1 MNGVGRKLITLK
13 EMCEYLSI
21 GETEAR
27 SILRQEHCIFRVRL
41 GNRLYANKTLL
52 DDWIDSI
59 SGKDDYVGQ
68 GSQRT

>member
-1 MNGVGRKLITLK
+1 MAEELGRKLITLK
-13 EMCEYLSI
+13 EMSVYLAI

-27 SILRQEHCIFRVRL
+27 TLLKNEHCSYRVRI

-59 SGKDDYVGQ
+59 SGR
-68 GSQRT
+68 S

>member
-1 MNGVGRKLITLK
+1 MELGRKLITLK
-13 EMCEYLSI
+13 EMCDYLAI

-27 SILRQEHCIFRVRL
+27 SLLKSKACPFGVRI

-59 SGKDDYVGQ
+59 SGKVSDK
-68 GSQRT
+68 